1 MGFAFAPS
9 IVVLH
14 HYFEKRFTVAIGIA
28 IAGYSFGDLI
38 FPLILQPMI
47 NTYGWKGTLFI
58 MSAVELN
65 LVVCGCIMVPPKK
78 RNLKTLVKS
87 KEQSV
92 CVKCET
98 LTTHSANES
107 NVVECLQLSQD
118 LKYTCNG
125 IVNDSFDNV
134 EATVPKFSN
143 DHEETSRQSRT
154 NLDNSDIIERLQKR
168 NVDENIRQTHNVNKN
183 CILSEYGRYRL
194 LRPLFSPFFLV
205 MLAVMFLHG
214 IGWYAVIENLVPF
227 AINYNVPD
235 LQAAELLTF
244 IGVGSLV
251 GCLTQGWFI
260 DKQIVSSEVAKTT
273 SLTCL
278 TLISFA
284 FPFAYNPYE
293 VLVTLCVFYGLAA
306 GISLTLFFA
315 LVRHLLPPQDVSAGI
330 SLVILAEMLEDT
342 IGGVLAGRC
351 LFELIEH

>member
-47 NTYGWKGTLFI
+47 NAYGWKGALFI

-65 LVVCGCIMVPPKK
+65 LVVCGCVMVPPKK

-92 CVKCET
+92 YDKCET
-98 LTTHSANES
+98 QTTHSANES
-107 NVVECLQLSQD
+107 NAVECLQLSQN
-118 LKYTCNG
+118 LKYTCRG
-125 IVNDSFDNV
+125 IVNDGFDNF
-134 EATVPKFSN
+134 EATVLNFLN
-143 DHEETSRQSRT
+143 DHEETSKHSRT
-154 NLDNSDIIERLQKR
+154 NLDHSDVIERKH
-168 NVDENIRQTHNVNKN
+168 NVDENTRQTHNVNKN
-183 CILSEYGRYRL
+183 CILYKQTSQIIEDFGWAKCGRYRL

-214 IGWYAVIENLVPF
+214 IGWYAVIANLVPF

-235 LQAAELLTF
+235 FQAAELLTF

-260 DKQIVSSEVAKTT
+260 DKQIISSEVAKTT
-273 SLTCL
+273 SLTC
-278 TLISFA
+278 
-284 FPFAYNPYE
+284 Y
-293 VLVTLCVFYGLAA
+293 
-306 GISLTLFFA
+306 
-315 LVRHLLPPQDVSAGI
+315 
-330 SLVILAEMLEDT
+330 
-342 IGGVLAGRC
+342 
-351 LFELIEH
+351 